1 MSFSALIIPEDPT
14 NNGYILDPLIER
26 MLAECGKPN
35 AKVEVLRNPK
45 TQGYEHAKAL
55 LLGEVLDRY
64 RHKNLL
70 LFLPD
75 ADGKDRAVEF
85 LTMEQKAN
93 NLGVRLICCAAQQEV
108 EAWLLT
114 GHLEKL
120 DTPWQSIRADISLK
134 ENVFEPFLTQHGDSR
149 RAGGGRDLLMQQTL
163 QNYQGL
169 LQRCPEL
176 AELEQRMRNALAHS

>member
-14 NNGYILDPLIER
+14 NNGYILDPLIEH

-45 TQGYEHAKAL
+45 TQGYEHAKAVL
-55 LLGEVLDRY
+55 LNEVLDRY

-75 ADGKDRAVEF
+75 ADGKDRAAEF
-85 LTMEQKAN
+85 LVMEQSARSI
-93 NLGVRLICCAAQQEV
+93 GARLICCAAQQEV
-108 EAWLLT
+108 EAWLLA

-120 DTPWQSIRADISLK
+120 TVPWKNIRADISLK
-134 ENVFEPFLTQHGDSR
+134 ENIFEPFLAQHGDSR
-149 RAGGGRDLLMQQTL
+149 RAGGGRDLLMKQAL
-163 QNYQGL
+163 QNYTGL

-176 AELEQRMRNALAHS
+176 AELEQRIRNALAQG